1 MRSPHALIPL
11 SGADI
16 FENGS
21 VQQRDE
27 VMPSKRGSYSGVYG
41 VPTSSAPASVSP
53 FHSVAAKFPRLC
65 PPSPPF
71 HSVPP
76 HLLVFSFLPS
86 FLSQQHTGRSAPG
99 HVAAYSH
106 CCLFF
111 TSPLPFLSRE
121 LLCLR
126 KLSARV
132 QTPGLIQ
139 PGVFRRGQTLRRT
152 SPIYLVF
159 TARFV
164 ERPCNAEMLNYP
176 RIVARL
182 LKIFPRGGDCAPIFC
197 PIFAR
202 YREIEFEIIIIITMM
217 MIT

>member
-1 MRSPHALIPL
+1 MKLFIFIRIRPRIFMRSPHALIPL

-71 HSVPP
+71 HSMPP

-86 FLSQQHTGRSAPG
+86 FLPFSTAHRPQRPG
-99 HVAAYSH
+99 PRCSLQSL
-106 CCLFF
+106 LFVLHLPP
-111 TSPLPFLSRE
+111 SPSSLVSFCVCASSLPA
-121 LLCLR
+121 C
-126 KLSARV
+126 
-132 QTPGLIQ
+132 
-139 PGVFRRGQTLRRT
+139 
-152 SPIYLVF
+152 
-159 TARFV
+159 
-164 ERPCNAEMLNYP
+164 
-176 RIVARL
+176 RL
-182 LKIFPRGGDCAPIFC
+182 QG
-197 PIFAR
+197 
-202 YREIEFEIIIIITMM
+202 
-217 MIT
+217 